1 MNNTDGLKTFLK
13 YEKGHKVVAE
23 CLEYEKP
30 QVMAQALKI
39 LAALCFLSDNLEN
52 SVGTD
57 KLLAAITK
65 VAEAKDKPRFL
76 SVVNG
81 ITKSANADL
90 QVKKLSFHLSFCLI
104 TTHICQMIK

>member
-13 YEKGHKVVAE
+13 YEKGHETVAK
-23 CLEYEKP
+23 CLEHDKP

-39 LAALCFLSDNLEN
+39 LAALCFLSDSLEN

-65 VAEAKDKPRFL
+65 VAEAKDRPRFL
-76 SVVNG
+76 SIVNG
-81 ITKSANADL
+81 IKSGNADL
-90 QVKKLSFHLSFCLI
+90 QVKKFFSFI
-104 TTHICQMIK
+104 V